1 MSTLITPK
9 ARAAAFDCATGH
21 YQRSVLLGDA
31 TWSGSEL
38 TGTAAR
44 YGGRYRDSREA
55 LLGRLQEAGLSV
67 ERTTGARGRI
77 VVVVMTA
84 AERKRA
90 KDIPAAQVAA
100 AAIEKAARAK
110 AAASRRA
117 AREAALAERH
127 LAEDI
132 PILEFLAHAR

>member
-9 ARAAAFDCATGH
+9 ARAAAFDCATGD
-21 YQRSVLLGDA
+21 YQRSVLLGGA

-44 YGGRYRDSREA
+44 YGGSYRNSREA
-55 LLGRLQEAGLSV
+55 LLGRLQESGLSV

-77 VVVVMTA
+77 VVVVMTT

-90 KDIPAAQVAA
+90 KDRAAVEVAT

-110 AAASRRA
+110 AAASRRT
-117 AREAALAERH
+117 AREAARAEREF
-127 LAEDI
+127 AEDL